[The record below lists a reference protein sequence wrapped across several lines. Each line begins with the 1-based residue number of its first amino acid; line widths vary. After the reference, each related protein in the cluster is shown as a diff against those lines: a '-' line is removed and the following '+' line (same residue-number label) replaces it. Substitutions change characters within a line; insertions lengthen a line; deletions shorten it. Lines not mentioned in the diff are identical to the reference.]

1 MAFVVAA
8 KWRANEGEADTIR
21 EILEDLTPLVRAE
34 LGCLAYVAHQSVDD
48 PRDFFLYEQFVDEAA
63 FQAHTQA
70 DHFNEHVLGRAV
82 PLLET
87 RERTLYTTL
96 D

>member
-1 MAFVVAA
+1 MAFVVCA
-8 KWRANEGEADTIR
+8 KWRANEGEAETIR
-21 EILEDLTPLVRAE
+21 EILAILTPLVRAE
-34 LGCLAYVAHQSVDD
+34 AGCLTYIAHQSVDD

-63 FQAHTQA
+63 FQAHAQA
-70 DHFNEHVLGRAV
+70 EHFKEHVLDRAV

-87 RERTLYTTL
+87 RERALYTML